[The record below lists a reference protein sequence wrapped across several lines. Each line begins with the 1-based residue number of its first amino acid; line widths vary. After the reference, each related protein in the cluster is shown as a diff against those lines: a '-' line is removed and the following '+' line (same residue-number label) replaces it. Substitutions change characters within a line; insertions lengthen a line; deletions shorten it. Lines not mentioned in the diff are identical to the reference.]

1 MFTRKQKFFVGCS
14 FLLIALPQYAFAYV
28 DPGTGSYILQILLAG
43 IIGIPFII
51 KSKWNKI
58 ISFFK
63 NKKS

>member
-1 MFTRKQKFFVGCS
+1 MVCS
-14 FLLIALPQYAFAYV
+14 FILIALPQSAYAYV

-58 ISFFK
+58 VLFFK